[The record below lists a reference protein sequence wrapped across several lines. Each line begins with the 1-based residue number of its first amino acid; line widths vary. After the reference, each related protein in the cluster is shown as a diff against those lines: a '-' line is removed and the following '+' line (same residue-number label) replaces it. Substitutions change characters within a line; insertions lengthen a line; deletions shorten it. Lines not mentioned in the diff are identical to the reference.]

1 LIIATGDE
9 PFGAAERH
17 VMQHSTS
24 AAAVTIHGARLHRL
38 HLVELI
44 SIKAFWYP
52 DATET
57 ELLALY
63 CTDKLRL
70 SFDVAV

>member
-1 LIIATGDE
+1 
-9 PFGAAERH
+9 
-17 VMQHSTS
+17 MQHSTS
-24 AAAVTIHGARLHRL
+24 TAAVTIHGARL

-63 CTDKLRL
+63 GACRL
-70 SFDVAV
+70 MWLTVACFTASFLATLSLCLV